1 MGRLL
6 VNGADGSVGR
16 HLTEAL
22 ATSGQ
27 RRRGGDIRQPV
38 HERSPAHLMSHAAP
52 GRISDGSLT
61 AHVLGSKPRSA
72 RAESVTPAS
81 ARIGR
86 QAGAGACALARGAM
100 KELVHQSVTA
110 G

>member
-6 VNGADGSVGR
+6 VNGVDGSVGR
-16 HLTEAL
+16 DLTKAL
-22 ATSGQ
+22 ATSQ
-27 RRRGGDIRQPV
+27 RRRGGDIRHPV

-52 GRISDGSLT
+52 GRTSDSL
-61 AHVLGSKPRSA
+61 AAQVLGSESRSA
-72 RAESVTPAS
+72 RAESVTPAF

-86 QAGAGACALARGAM
+86 QAGAGASALARGAM
-100 KELVHQSVTA
+100 KELVHQSVTV

>member
-6 VNGADGSVGR
+6 VNGADGRVGR
-16 HLTEAL
+16 DLTKAL
-22 ATSGQ
+22 AMSGQ
-27 RRRGGDIRQPV
+27 RRRGGDIRHPV

-52 GRISDGSLT
+52 GRTSDDSPA
-61 AHVLGSKPRSA
+61 AHVLGSEPRSA
-72 RAESVTPAS
+72 RAKSVTPAY

-86 QAGAGACALARGAM
+86 QAGAAACALARGARR
-100 KELVHQSVTA
+100 EHVHQSVTA

>member
-16 HLTEAL
+16 DLTKAL

-27 RRRGGDIRQPV
+27 RRRGGDIRHPV

-52 GRISDGSLT
+52 GRTSDHSL
-61 AHVLGSKPRSA
+61 AAQALGSKPRSA
-72 RAESVTPAS
+72 RAESVTPAY
-81 ARIGR
+81 ARSGR
-86 QAGAGACALARGAM
+86 QAGAGACALAPAAM
-100 KELVHQSVTA
+100 KERVHQSVTA
-110 G
+110 R